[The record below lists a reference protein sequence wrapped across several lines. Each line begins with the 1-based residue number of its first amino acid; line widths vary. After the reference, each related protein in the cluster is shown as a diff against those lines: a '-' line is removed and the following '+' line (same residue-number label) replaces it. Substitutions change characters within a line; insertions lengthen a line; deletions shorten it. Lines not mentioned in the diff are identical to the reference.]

1 MIALI
6 LDKLLIKYASP
17 TLGGIKTGSLFKVY
31 KNSSIDLK
39 KEIDYYNLSLNY
51 LDLYLDILYS
61 CDKYDL
67 IYIYNFKMLTQNLNN
82 KEVKEFLKIFN
93 YKCDFIDEYI
103 SCLKKRFNI
112 IDIIEI
118 Y

>member
-31 KNSSIDLK
+31 KSSCIDLK

-51 LDLYLDILYS
+51 LDLYLDILY
-61 CDKYDL
+61 L
-67 IYIYNFKMLTQNLNN
+67 YIYQLIMTRTDSFTL
-82 KEVKEFLKIFN
+82 
-93 YKCDFIDEYI
+93 
-103 SCLKKRFNI
+103 
-112 IDIIEI
+112 
-118 Y
+118 